1 MKSSGSIRPPVL
13 LLVALVT
20 LAAAV
25 AGCDN
30 TPVTPSSAPY
40 SQTDLQVGTGT
51 EAVSGSIV
59 TVTYTGWFY
68 DVTKTDKKGIVFD
81 TTVGKDPLTFTLGT
95 GSVIAGWEQGVTGM
109 KVGGV
114 RRLVV
119 PPSLAYGPSRYA
131 SIPPNTTLIF
141 EIELVSVAD
150 ATTTTTTNNAQGI
163 R

>member
-1 MKSSGSIRPPVL
+1 VKSSGSSPNAL
-13 LLVALVT
+13 LLVALVA
-20 LAAAV
+20 LAAVV

-40 SQTDLQVGTGT
+40 SQTDLQVGTGA
-51 EAVSGSIV
+51 EAISGSIV

-68 DVTKTDKKGIVFD
+68 DVTKSDRKGLVFD
-81 TTVGKDPLTFTLGT
+81 TTIGKDPLTFTLGT

-114 RRLVV
+114 RRLVL
-119 PPSLAYGPSRYA
+119 PPSYAYGSNRYA
-131 SIPPNTTLIF
+131 SIPPNATLIF
-141 EIELVSVAD
+141 EIELVSIQD
-150 ATTTTTTNNAQGI
+150 TTTTTTTSTAQGI